1 MDRLSSEASVKDS
14 ASSDPSN
21 CDRPHAGG
29 LWGPLADADASEQ
42 TRWLARTIE
51 TEIVPRLMLVHRG
64 AHAASGGPAP
74 AQPDAQQ
81 VEEFALLA
89 LGADAEATRGHVRR
103 LRAAGMALETI
114 YLHLL
119 APAARHLGAMWEA
132 DLCGFSEVTLGLW
145 RLQQVMHDLG
155 PVFQDDAE
163 CRLQTRRA
171 ILVPVPGSQHTLGL
185 FMVSEFFRRAGW
197 QVWGDATVS
206 TQEIVSAARK
216 EWFDI
221 VGFSVGSE
229 THVATLASV
238 ILEVRK
244 ASRNR
249 GLVVLIG
256 GPIVNATPGLTALVG
271 ADASAEDAP
280 RAVQQAESLVAERLD
295 AA

>member
-1 MDRLSSEASVKDS
+1 MDRVTSEAPVNDGS
-14 ASSDPSN
+14 ASGGSACDAGPPSG
-21 CDRPHAGG
+21 H
-29 LWGPLADADASEQ
+29 LAWLAEADASEQ
-42 TRWLARTIE
+42 TRWLSRTIE
-51 TEIVPRLMLVHRG
+51 TEIIPRLMLAHRG
-64 AHAASGGPAP
+64 AGYAAGGA
-74 AQPDAQQ
+74 AVCKPDAQQ
-81 VEEFALLA
+81 VSDFALLA
-89 LGADAEATRGHVRR
+89 LGPDAEATRSYVRQM
-103 LRAAGMALETI
+103 RASGMALETV
-114 YLHLL
+114 YLDLL

-132 DLCGFSEVTLGLW
+132 DLCGFSEVTVGLW

-163 CRLQTRRA
+163 FRLQVRRA

-197 QVWGDATVS
+197 DVWGDATVS
-206 TQEIVSAARK
+206 AREIVAAARG
-216 EWFDI
+216 EWFDL

-229 THVATLASV
+229 THVETLASV

-256 GPIVNATPGLTALVG
+256 GPIVLLNPGLTAQVG

-280 RAVQQAESLVAERLD
+280 RAVQQAESLVAERSGVS
-295 AA
+295 